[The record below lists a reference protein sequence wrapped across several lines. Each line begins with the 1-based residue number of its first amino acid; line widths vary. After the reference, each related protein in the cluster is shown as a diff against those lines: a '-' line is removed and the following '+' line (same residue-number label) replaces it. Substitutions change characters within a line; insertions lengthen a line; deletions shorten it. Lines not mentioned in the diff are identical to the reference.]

1 MMSKL
6 TKEEIKWV
14 EKVQKALNECP
25 SKRIGFF
32 TIGDSDLT
40 LYDNTKMDEIMSYFD
55 AGKLEYGGSV
65 EKADALF
72 GRSLVFPN
80 CVDGISG

>member
-1 MMSKL
+1 MSKL

-14 EKVQKALNECP
+14 EKVQKILNECP

-55 AGKLEYGGSV
+55 AGKSEYGGAV
-65 EKADALF
+65 EKAGALF
-72 GRSLVFPN
+72 DRSLVFPN
-80 CVDGISG
+80 CVDSTSG

>member
-1 MMSKL
+1 MSKL

-14 EKVQKALNECP
+14 EKVQKILNECP

-32 TIGDSDLT
+32 TIGDSDVT
-40 LYDNTKMDEIMSYFD
+40 LYDTAKMDEIMSYFD
-55 AGKLEYGGSV
+55 AGKSEYGGAV
-65 EKADALF
+65 EKAGALF

-80 CVDGISG
+80 CVDSTSG